1 MAHASSSSS
10 SSSSTS
16 TSTKAPPSIGAI
28 LKQSGVRALDGGIA
42 GASAMAIQVCSLM
55 WLRTTMNYQYRY
67 GTSTTVALRTLYKD
81 GGVLR
86 FYRGL
91 TPALIQG
98 PLSRFGDTAAN
109 TGVITLLNSFDSTKN
124 LPVATKT
131 LCASFTAAIWRIFLM
146 PVDTVKT
153 IMQVEGKNGM
163 SILGSKMRTSGPLV
177 LFHGAL
183 AASGGTLVGH
193 FPWFFT
199 YNWLDST
206 LAKPKNTKEKLLRNA
221 FMGFCSSVVS
231 DTSSNSIRVI
241 KTTKQTS
248 VNAISYVQSVKIVVE
263 KDGLIG
269 LFGRGLKTRILV
281 NGMQGLLFSVLWK
294 LIDEQMQKRH
304 DQHEDKHGKHVV
316 RDDHHH

>member
-1 MAHASSSSS
+1 MAHSSHT
-10 SSSSTS
+10 SSTP
-16 TSTKAPPSIGAI
+16 TNHPPSINAI
-28 LKQSGVRALDGGIA
+28 IKQSAVRALDGGIS

-67 GTSTTVALRTLYKD
+67 GTTTTIALKTLYKE
-81 GGVLR
+81 GGVFR

-91 TPALIQG
+91 APALIQG

-109 TGVITLLNSFDSTKN
+109 TGVITLLNSLDSTKD
-124 LPVATKT
+124 LAVATKT
-131 LCASFTAAIWRIFLM
+131 LCASATAAAWRIFLM
-146 PVDTVKT
+146 PVDTMKT
-153 IMQVEGKNGM
+153 IMQVEGTKGI
-163 SILGSKMRTSGPLV
+163 SILSSKIRASGPLV

-199 YNWLDST
+199 YNYLDKA
-206 LAKPKNTKEKLLRNA
+206 LAKPKDTKEKLLRNA

-241 KTTKQTS
+241 KTTKQTA
-248 VNAISYVQSVKIVVE
+248 VNSISYVNAVKMVYE
-263 KDGLIG
+263 KDGVIG

-281 NGMQGLLFSVLWK
+281 NGLQGLLFSVLWK
-294 LIDEQMQKRH
+294 IIDEQMQKRH
-304 DQHEDKHGKHVV
+304 DQHEVQHGKHVV

>member
-1 MAHASSSSS
+1 MTHPSSS

-16 TSTKAPPSIGAI
+16 TPTTKPAPPSIGAI
-28 LKQSGVRALDGGIA
+28 LKQSGIRALDGGIS

-55 WLRTTMNYQYRY
+55 WFRTTMNYQYRY
-67 GTSTTVALRTLYKD
+67 GTTTTVALRTLYKD

-131 LCASFTAAIWRIFLM
+131 LCASATAALWRIVLM

-153 IMQVEGKNGM
+153 IMQVEGKKGF
-163 SILGSKMRTSGPLV
+163 SILTSKVRTSGPLV
-177 LFHGAL
+177 LYHGAL

-199 YNWLDST
+199 YNWLDTT
-206 LAKPKNTKEKLLRNA
+206 LAKPTNTKEKLMRNA

-241 KTTKQTS
+241 KTTKQTAVS
-248 VNAISYVQSVKIVVE
+248 SISYVQAVSMVYE

-281 NGMQGLLFSVLWK
+281 NGLQGLLFSVLWK

-304 DQHEDKHGKHVV
+304 NQHEKH
-316 RDDHHH
+316 DDRNHH